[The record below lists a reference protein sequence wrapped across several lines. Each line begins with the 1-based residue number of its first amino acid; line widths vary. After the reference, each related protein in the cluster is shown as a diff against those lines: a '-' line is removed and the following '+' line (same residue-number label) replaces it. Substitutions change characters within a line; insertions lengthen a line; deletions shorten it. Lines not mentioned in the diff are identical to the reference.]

1 VLVTIGV
8 IGRTGVTRGVVLVEL
23 LLLVTP
29 VGADML
35 SVMKLSVSFDPQFP
49 TSADNV
55 DTLGVP
61 ITLLKA
67 LL

>member
-23 LLLVTP
+23 HLLVTP

-49 TSADNV
+49 TSADNI

>member
-35 SVMKLSVSFDPQFP
+35 SVMKLR
-49 TSADNV
+49 A
-55 DTLGVP
+55 
-61 ITLLKA
+61 
-67 LL
+67 